1 VSGFVGCTSCT
12 VSHLPR
18 ARVAA
23 ESWSRLHPETPFV
36 VLLVDGHD
44 WPHDGEP
51 FEIVLPGELSLST
64 KELAVQQGIY
74 DAYELSCALEP
85 HLLRMLLD
93 RGASAAVFTDTDT
106 CFYAPVYELEAMAI
120 ESGLAVLPASTRPVN
135 VRRHFPADQ
144 IGRRQ
149 RMNGLFNTGLLAVG
163 PSGSEFLDWW
173 VGWLARDCLREASA
187 GMWVD
192 QLWIDWAPIY
202 FEHLI
207 VRDSSLNVGYW
218 NLDEREL
225 SESDGRPTID
235 GAPLRHFH
243 FVGFDPRRPELLS
256 IYSEELGDYI
266 REVLGRDLPAPSSS
280 PVLTRLLRQYSERL
294 LECGSDE
301 LRDHPYGFG
310 VSVRGRPL
318 GPRERSIYREA
329 VLAAEARGAEPP
341 PNPFDPQRAD
351 EFERLVD
358 DPASLRS
365 LSPQAQR
372 RLDRTRPAGLSASSV
387 RRVSRRMVAA
397 ARYALTEQAPPEL
410 QVQPRAASDTIRLE
424 YASDTR
430 RPDVRRPGV
439 TAAQTPTVSET
450 AR

>member
-1 VSGFVGCTSCT
+1 VNGLVGCTSCT

-23 ESWSRLHPETPFV
+23 ESWSRNQPEAPFV

-51 FEIVLPGELSLST
+51 FEVVLPRELGLSAE
-64 KELAVQQGIY
+64 ELAVQQGIY

-85 HLLRMLLD
+85 HLLRLLLR

-106 CFYAPVYELEAMAI
+106 CFYAPVDDLEGLAI
-120 ESGLAVLPASTRPVN
+120 EAGVALLPTSTRPAS
-135 VRRHFPADQ
+135 VRRYFPADQ

-163 PSGSEFLDWW
+163 PSSGEFLDWW
-173 VGWLARDCLREASA
+173 IGWLARDCLREASA

-192 QLWIDWAPIY
+192 QLWIDWAPVY

-225 SESDGRPTID
+225 GEIDGRPAID

-256 IYSEELGDYI
+256 IYAEELGDYL
-266 REVLGRDLPAPSSS
+266 RDVLGRDQPPPPSN
-280 PVLTRLLRQYSERL
+280 PVLTRLLRRYSERL
-294 LECGSDE
+294 FAAGSEE
-301 LRDHPYGFG
+301 LRDRPYGFG
-310 VSVRGRPL
+310 VSVHGRPL

-329 VLAAEARGAEPP
+329 VLAAEARDADPP
-341 PNPFDPQRAD
+341 PNPFDPLRGD

-365 LSPQAQR
+365 LSSQARR
-372 RLDRTRPAGLSASSV
+372 RLDRMRPSGLSPSSV
-387 RRVSRRMVAA
+387 RRVSRRLLAA
-397 ARYALTEQAPPEL
+397 AHYALTEQAPAEL
-410 QVQPRAASDTIRLE
+410 QVEPRVASDTIRLE
-424 YASDTR
+424 YA
-430 RPDVRRPGV
+430 GAV
-439 TAAQTPTVSET
+439 TA
-450 AR
+450 R